1 MLKYANIGNIPFF
14 EMSQIREL
22 CQIRELL
29 SNPGNCV
36 KSGNYCQIPGI
47 VSNPGIPGF
56 GNTNL
61 GNPGIV
67 SNLMKHKSAKNPPPF
82 L

>member
-1 MLKYANIGNIPFF
+1 MLKYAIIGNIPFF
-14 EMSQIREL
+14 EMHQIRES

-29 SNPGNCV
+29 SNPGIYV

-56 GNTNL
+56 GNTTL
-61 GNPGIV
+61 RNPGIV
-67 SNLMKHKSAKNPPPF
+67 SNLMKHKSSKNPPPF